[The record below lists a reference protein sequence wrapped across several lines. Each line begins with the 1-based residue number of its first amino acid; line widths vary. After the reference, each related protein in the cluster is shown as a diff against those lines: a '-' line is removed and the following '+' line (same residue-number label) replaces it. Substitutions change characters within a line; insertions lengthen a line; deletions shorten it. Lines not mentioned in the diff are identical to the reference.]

1 MDQGRGEVRASSIE
15 EGSLV
20 LGLEGCPYQ
29 AGKVGKGVLDRE
41 ESVQRHRV

>member
-20 LGLEGCPYQ
+20 LGLEGCLYQ
-29 AGKVGKGVLDRE
+29 VGKVGKGILDRE
-41 ESVQRHRV
+41 ENVQRRRV